1 MRTGDFQPVRVLL
14 TYQRWLYLFVGSCI
28 GGTFFYLAARNI
40 DLDKALVLIYNINAA
55 WLLPF
60 TVCWLVVLFLR
71 GMRWRIM
78 FPDNTRP
85 SLRHALDGVIIGKVA
100 NNLIPARLGEFV
112 RASIVGRLYP
122 QVGLTGCF
130 ATIVIEKTFDVLA
143 ILAMLGIALFFAPL
157 PDWIVN
163 AGMWLVLVFSLLLLV
178 LWGIG
183 RVELSE
189 LAKPAHSANYV
200 SRIKSTFYVVTQ
212 KFSFGL
218 HSLRSLQH
226 FSPCAFLTLLIWGFE
241 TFTFFLLMQAFSID
255 APYMA
260 AVIALLF
267 LCIGAMIPSAPGFIG
282 TYQLFIV
289 AGMQIYGVPETQAFA
304 FSLLLNLYVLVVP
317 FLLAFVIVIM
327 DDGVINFRQ
336 IFDSASKER

>member
-1 MRTGDFQPVRVLL
+1 MRVLL
-14 TYQRWLYLFVGSCI
+14 TYQRWLYLLVGSVI
-28 GGTFFYLAARNI
+28 GGTFFYLAARNV
-40 DLDKALVLIYNINAA
+40 DFDEALVLIYNIDAA

-71 GMRWRIM
+71 SMRWRIM
-78 FPDNTRP
+78 FPDDCRP
-85 SLRHALDGVIIGKVA
+85 SLRHALDGLIIGKVA

-112 RASIVGRLYP
+112 RASVVGRLYP

-130 ATIVIEKTFDVLA
+130 ATIVIEKTLDVLA

-157 PDWIVN
+157 PDWIVS
-163 AGMWLVLVFSLLLLV
+163 AGMWLVLVFSAFLLA
-178 LWGIG
+178 LWSFG
-183 RVELSE
+183 RVELAN
-189 LAKPAHSANYV
+189 LAEPTLSSNFRV
-200 SRIKSTFYVVTQ
+200 RITSIVYSIMQ
-212 KFSFGL
+212 KFSSGL
-218 HSLRSLQH
+218 YSLRSLQH
-226 FSPCAFLTLLIWGFE
+226 FSSSAFLTLVIWLLE
-241 TFTFFLLMQAFSID
+241 TFTFVLLMQAFSID

-260 AVIALLF
+260 AVVTLLF

-289 AGMQIYGVPETQAFA
+289 AGMHLYGVPETEAFA
-304 FSLLLNLYVLVVP
+304 FSLFLNLYALVVP
-317 FLLAFVIVIM
+317 FLLTFFIVIM